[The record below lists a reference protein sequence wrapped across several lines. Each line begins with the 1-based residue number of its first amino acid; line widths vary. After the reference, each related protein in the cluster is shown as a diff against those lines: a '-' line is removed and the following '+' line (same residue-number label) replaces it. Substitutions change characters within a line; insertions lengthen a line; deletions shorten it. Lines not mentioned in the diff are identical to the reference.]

1 MRRFPHLSCSF
12 IGQERDICVL
22 SGIRMKP
29 IARMNKVNNIMECD
43 ARHGNKVWYALRT
56 FYSQEKKVAR
66 YLAQSMVE
74 HFIPMFY
81 TLRNDGEGNSIRHY
95 YPVVRNLIFFCK
107 KQGGGNLKPIIDACP
122 YAVLVYTKTSE
133 NHAWCPISDTE
144 LLELRMICDR
154 NFSEPPIASEHQGE
168 MEVGKMV
175 HLVQGPMKGIRG
187 MLIRKNKKYYILKT
201 VANLK
206 LMFAVS
212 RWCCKLL

>member
-1 MRRFPHLSCSF
+1 
-12 IGQERDICVL
+12 
-22 SGIRMKP
+22 
-29 IARMNKVNNIMECD
+29 MNKVNNIQECD
-43 ARHGNKVWYALRT
+43 TKCGNTVWYALRT

-81 TLRNDGEGNSIRHY
+81 TLHSDAEGKAIRRY
-95 YPVVRNLIFFCK
+95 YPIVHNLIFFCK
-107 KQGGGNLKPIIDACP
+107 KQGGRNLKSIINACP
-122 YAVLVYTKTSE
+122 YTVLVYTKTTE
-133 NHAWCPISDTE
+133 NHAWCPISETE

-154 NFSEPPIASEHQGE
+154 NFSEPPIVTLHQGE
-168 MEVGKMV
+168 IEVGKMV
-175 HLVQGPMKGIRG
+175 HVVQGPMKGIRG